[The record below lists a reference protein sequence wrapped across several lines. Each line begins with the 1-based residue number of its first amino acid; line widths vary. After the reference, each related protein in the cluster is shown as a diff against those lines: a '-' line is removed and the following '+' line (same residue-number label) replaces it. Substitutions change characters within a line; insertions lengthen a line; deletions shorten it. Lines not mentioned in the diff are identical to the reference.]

1 MTARTPYGPG
11 GANVSA
17 TLSDLERKLRRLEAE
32 LTAGAP
38 DTAPAPPFETSPAPP
53 FETSPAPPVEA
64 EPAPPLRT
72 PPAPPFETTPAPPT
86 DVTPPRP
93 ATGMGDADRLL
104 AEARA
109 RLGGLTGQVDEL
121 LRFREQLQR
130 TARELEAEYSRV
142 LERIG
147 APAAPSVLAAA
158 PPLAAAPAPPPTAPA
173 VTPPP
178 PEQPAVPGMG
188 TAPVDGAP
196 ATAPPPASS
205 LPPAAPTTARPPTP
219 APAAAT
225 SPFPPAASTT
235 APPPTPAPA
244 AATGPLPP
252 TVPSPISAPE
262 TAAAPP
268 GAGGHD
274 DLVFEG
280 PVVVDA
286 GPFTDIAALSAFEQR
301 LARVPGVEDVYVSG
315 FEGNRAL
322 IELRVVTPVA
332 LVREIRADQGG
343 GFEVAEAAAGRL
355 RIDLRPAATGG

>member
-1 MTARTPYGPG
+1 MAPNPGGTISTPTAAGLVTARTPYGPG

-17 TLSDLERKLRRLEAE
+17 TLSELERKLRRLEAE

-38 DTAPAPPFETSPAPP
+38 DTAQAPP

-72 PPAPPFETTPAPPT
+72 PPAPPFETTPASPT

-205 LPPAAPTTARPPTP
+205 LPPAAPTA
-219 APAAAT
+219 
-225 SPFPPAASTT
+225 
-235 APPPTPAPA
+235 APPPTPAPP

-322 IELRVVTPVA
+322 IELRVITPVA

-343 GFEVAEAAAGRL
+343 GFEVAEAAPGRL

>member
-1 MTARTPYGPG
+1 MAPNPGGTIPTPTAAGLVTARTPYGPG
-11 GANVSA
+11 GESVST
-17 TLSDLERKLRRLEAE
+17 TLSELERKLRRLEAE
-32 LTAGAP
+32 LT
-38 DTAPAPPFETSPAPP
+38 PAPPFE
-53 FETSPAPPVEA
+53 A
-64 EPAPPLRT
+64 E
-72 PPAPPFETTPAPPT
+72 PAPPFETTPAPPLGT
-86 DVTPPRP
+86 APAPPTGTAPPRP

-147 APAAPSVLAAA
+147 APAAPSVPAAA
-158 PPLAAAPAPPPTAPA
+158 PALAATPAPPPTAPA

-188 TAPVDGAP
+188 TAPVESPP
-196 ATAPPPASS
+196 ATTPPPAPAATGP
-205 LPPAAPTTARPPTP
+205 LPPAAPTTAPPPTP
-219 APAAAT
+219 AAAA
-225 SPFPPAASTT
+225 SPLPPS
-235 APPPTPAPA
+235 APPPTPAPP
-244 AATGPLPP
+244 AATTPLPP
-252 TVPSPISAPE
+252 TAPPPPPAPAPA
-262 TAAAPP
+262 TAPP

-332 LVREIRADQGG
+332 LVREIRAGQGG

-355 RIDLRPAATGG
+355 RIDLRPAATAG

>member
-1 MTARTPYGPG
+1 MAPNPGGTISTPTAAGLVTARTPYGPG
-11 GANVSA
+11 GANVST
-17 TLSDLERKLRRLEAE
+17 TLSELERKLRRLEAE

-38 DTAPAPPFETSPAPP
+38 DTAPAPRFET
-53 FETSPAPPVEA
+53 TPAPPVEA
-64 EPAPPLRT
+64 E
-72 PPAPPFETTPAPPT
+72 PAPPFETTPAPPT

-147 APAAPSVLAAA
+147 APAAPSVPAAA
-158 PPLAAAPAPPPTAPA
+158 PALAATPAPPPTAPA

-188 TAPVDGAP
+188 TAPVESPP
-196 ATAPPPASS
+196 ATTPP
-205 LPPAAPTTARPPTP
+205 P
-219 APAAAT
+219 APAAT
-225 SPFPPAASTT
+225 SPLPPT
-235 APPPTPAPA
+235 APPPTSAPAPV
-244 AATGPLPP
+244 T
-252 TVPSPISAPE
+252 
-262 TAAAPP
+262 APP
-268 GAGGHD
+268 DAGGHD

-332 LVREIRADQGG
+332 LVRETRAGQGG

-355 RIDLRPAATGG
+355 RIDLRPATTGG